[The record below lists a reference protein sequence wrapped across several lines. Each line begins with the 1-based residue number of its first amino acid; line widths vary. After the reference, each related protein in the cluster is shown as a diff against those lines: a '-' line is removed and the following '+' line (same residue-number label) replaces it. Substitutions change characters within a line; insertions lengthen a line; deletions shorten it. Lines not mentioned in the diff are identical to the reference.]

1 MQERDYQEYEEDY
14 TDYTRESGKIVYYL
28 VGYFLLVAILV
39 YPATKLHIGMA
50 GILYAMA
57 GAGMVLGLIWLVI
70 RSIKCKIQ
78 AMHLSKGEWMR
89 FLWGYQTAPIV
100 EADGYTVDDGQAA
113 AHATRQQAAAE
124 MYPGGRSVTTLA
136 KQPYPEPP
144 EEGELPD
151 RIIEPDGLYLS
162 DSFMPAIESLF
173 AAVLLFCGIRRAGKS
188 NGMGVVAEEV
198 GHRGTPLLLCDTEDE
213 YGPMANRHYLPRG
226 FLAGSPDLLHI
237 NGHMH
242 HYIAVDVQGAE
253 RFGWQ
258 LLEDNMQVVLN
269 LKSYATDDEAALV
282 MASIVKGMYAWES
295 SRPNGKRIPAFVF
308 LDEANKWLPQ
318 NEAESCIKKKDVFHF
333 LQLVF
338 FSLLVRRGGKQG
350 LGLALATQRISELDK
365 RALQSTWKF
374 LFLQTEQIDIDR
386 YRAFG
391 LEQDEIV
398 TLRPGECF
406 IFSPQV
412 IGFKVYLRPR
422 FSPHLGHTPGMAQLQ
437 EHHRR
442 LRPVEQIAVHTFVGS
457 EHRQPID
464 SMPVQRPY
472 LDPFTRDD
480 ADVPMPGLVPNT
492 PRNQEQRQRLLT
504 PVQQAVLQTWNAGYK
519 SHRAIGAYLRTQ
531 CNEDVSDNA
540 AYQALLELE
549 ALHLIT
555 GRQKKAAAT
564 TVAAEQG

>member
-1 MQERDYQEYEEDY
+1 MQDDEAYEEDDG
-14 TDYTRESGKIVYYL
+14 DYTRESGKKVYYL

-57 GAGMVLGLIWLVI
+57 GAGVLLGLIWLVI
-70 RSIKCKIQ
+70 RSIKHKMQ
-78 AMHLSKGEWMR
+78 AMQLSKGEWMR
-89 FLWGYQTAPIV
+89 FLWGYQSAPVV
-100 EADGYTVDDGQAA
+100 EADGHTLDSVQEAS
-113 AHATRQQAAAE
+113 HATRQLPDTDICQE
-124 MYPGGRSVTTLA
+124 RSVATLA
-136 KQPYPEPP
+136 GQPSPE
-144 EEGELPD
+144 ELPD

-188 NGMGVVAEEV
+188 NGMGVVAEELGAREV
-198 GHRGTPLLLCDTEDE
+198 PLLLGDTDDE
-213 YGPMANRHYLPRG
+213 YGALANRHYLPRG
-226 FLAGSPDLLHI
+226 FLAGSPDLLHL
-237 NGHMH
+237 NGRMH
-242 HYIAVDVQGAE
+242 RYIPVDVQGAE
-253 RFGWQ
+253 RFGWH
-258 LLEDNMQVVLN
+258 LLEEGLQVVLN

-282 MASIVKGMYAWES
+282 MASIVKGMYAWEA
-295 SRPNGKRIPAFVF
+295 SRPNGQRIPAFVF

-391 LEQDEIV
+391 LEQTEIIS
-398 TLRPGECF
+398 LRPGECF
-406 IFSPQV
+406 LFSQEV
-412 IGFKVYLRPR
+412 IGLKVSLRLR

-442 LRPVEQIAVHTFVGS
+442 VRPVEQIAVHTFAGPDQRPPS
-457 EHRQPID
+457 L
-464 SMPVQRPY
+464 PVQRPY
-472 LDPFTRDD
+472 QEPLTRDD

-492 PRNQEQRQRLLT
+492 SRQRLLT
-504 PVQQAVLQTWNAGYK
+504 PVQQVVLEAWNAGYK

-531 CNEDVSDNA
+531 CNEDISDNA

-555 GRQKKAAAT
+555 GRQKKAGAPT
-564 TVAAEQG
+564 DAAEQG

>member
-1 MQERDYQEYEEDY
+1 MQEQDYEEYEENY
-14 TDYTRESGKIVYYL
+14 TDYTRESGKKVYYL

-39 YPATKLHIGMA
+39 YPATRLHIGMA

-70 RSIKCKIQ
+70 RSIKRKIQ
-78 AMHLSKGEWMR
+78 ALHLSTGEWMR
-89 FLWGYQTAPIV
+89 FLWGYQTAPVV
-100 EADGYTVDDGQAA
+100 EADGYSVADGQAT
-113 AHATRQQAAAE
+113 AHVTRQQALTDIYDE
-124 MYPGGRSVTTLA
+124 RSVARLPRE
-136 KQPYPEPP
+136 PYPEST

-151 RIIEPDGLYLS
+151 RVIEPDGLYLS

-213 YGPMANRHYLPRG
+213 YGPMANRYYLPRG
-226 FLAGSPDLLHI
+226 FLAGSPDLQYI
-237 NGHMH
+237 NGRMH

-295 SRPNGKRIPAFVF
+295 NRPNGKRIPAFVF

-318 NEAESCIKKKDVFHF
+318 NEAESCIKKKDVFHL

-350 LGLALATQRISELDK
+350 LGLAVATQRISELDK

-391 LEQDEIV
+391 LEQEEIV

-406 IFSPQV
+406 VFSPQV

-422 FSPHLGHTPGMAQLQ
+422 FSPHLGHTPGMTQLQ

-442 LRPVEQIAVHTFVGS
+442 LRPVEQVAVHTFVGS
-457 EHRQPID
+457 EHQQQFD
-464 SMPVQRPY
+464 SMPAQRPY
-472 LDPFTRDD
+472 LEPLTR
-480 ADVPMPGLVPNT
+480 AEAEVPMPGLVPNT
-492 PRNQEQRQRLLT
+492 SRQRLLT
-504 PVQQAVLQTWNAGYK
+504 PVQQSVLQAWNAGYK

-555 GRQKKAAAT
+555 GRQKKAVAT
-564 TVAAEQG
+564 TDAAEQG

>member
-1 MQERDYQEYEEDY
+1 MQEQDDEAYEEEY
-14 TDYTRESGKIVYYL
+14 TDYSRESGKKVYYL

-57 GAGMVLGLIWLVI
+57 GAGVLLGLIWLVI
-70 RSIKCKIQ
+70 RSMKRKMQ
-78 AMHLSKGEWMR
+78 AMQLSKGEWMR
-89 FLWGYQTAPIV
+89 FLWGYQATPVV
-100 EADGYTVDDGQAA
+100 EADGHPLDDMQEASHPTG
-113 AHATRQQAAAE
+113 QQALTATYQE
-124 MYPGGRSVTTLA
+124 RSVARLPR
-136 KQPYPEPP
+136 QPYTE
-144 EEGELPD
+144 ELPD
-151 RIIEPDGLYLS
+151 HIIEPDGLYFS
-162 DSFMPAIESLF
+162 DSFMPAIESLL

-188 NGMGVVAEEV
+188 NGMGVVAEEIGAREV
-198 GHRGTPLLLCDTEDE
+198 PLLLCDTEDE
-213 YGPMANRHYLPRG
+213 YGPMANRQYFPRG
-226 FLAGSPDLLHI
+226 FLAGSPDLLHL
-237 NGHMH
+237 NGRMLR
-242 HYIAVDVQGAE
+242 YIPVDVQGAE

-258 LLEDNMQVVLN
+258 LLEEGMQVVLN

-282 MASIVKGMYAWES
+282 MASIVKGMYAWEA

-391 LEQDEIV
+391 LDQDEIV

-412 IGFKVYLRPR
+412 IGFKVSLRLR

-442 LRPVEQIAVHTFVGS
+442 LRPVEQIAVHTFAGP
-457 EHRQPID
+457 ENRQQ
-464 SMPVQRPY
+464 SMPAHRPY
-472 LDPFTRDD
+472 QEPLTRDD
-480 ADVPMPGLVPNT
+480 AEVPMPGLVPNT
-492 PRNQEQRQRLLT
+492 SRQRLLT
-504 PVQQAVLQTWNAGYK
+504 PVQQVVLEAWNAGYK

-531 CNEDVSDNA
+531 CNEDISDNA

-555 GRQKKAAAT
+555 GRQKKAAT
-564 TVAAEQG
+564 TTDAAEQG

>member
-1 MQERDYQEYEEDY
+1 
-14 TDYTRESGKIVYYL
+14 
-28 VGYFLLVAILV
+28 
-39 YPATKLHIGMA
+39 
-50 GILYAMA
+50 
-57 GAGMVLGLIWLVI
+57 
-70 RSIKCKIQ
+70 
-78 AMHLSKGEWMR
+78 
-89 FLWGYQTAPIV
+89 
-100 EADGYTVDDGQAA
+100 
-113 AHATRQQAAAE
+113 
-124 MYPGGRSVTTLA
+124 
-136 KQPYPEPP
+136 
-144 EEGELPD
+144 
-151 RIIEPDGLYLS
+151 
-162 DSFMPAIESLF
+162 
-173 AAVLLFCGIRRAGKS
+173 
-188 NGMGVVAEEV
+188 
-198 GHRGTPLLLCDTEDE
+198 
-213 YGPMANRHYLPRG
+213 
-226 FLAGSPDLLHI
+226 
-237 NGHMH
+237 
-242 HYIAVDVQGAE
+242 VQGAE

-269 LKSYATDDEAALV
+269 LKSYASDDEAALV
-282 MASIVKGMYAWES
+282 MASTIKGMYAWES
-295 SRPNGKRIPAFVF
+295 SRPNGRRIPAFVF

-406 IFSPQV
+406 VFSPQV
-412 IGFKVYLRPR
+412 IGFKVYMRQR

-442 LRPVEQIAVHTFVGS
+442 LRPIEQVALHPFIGP
-457 EHRQPID
+457 EQRQQFD
-464 SMPVQRPY
+464 SMPTQRPY
-472 LDPFTRDD
+472 IEPLTRDD
-480 ADVPMPGLVPNT
+480 AEAPMPGLVPNAS
-492 PRNQEQRQRLLT
+492 RQRLLT
-504 PVQQAVLQTWNAGYK
+504 PVQQSVLQAWNAGYK

-555 GRQKKAAAT
+555 GRQKKASAT
-564 TVAAEQG
+564 TSAPEQG